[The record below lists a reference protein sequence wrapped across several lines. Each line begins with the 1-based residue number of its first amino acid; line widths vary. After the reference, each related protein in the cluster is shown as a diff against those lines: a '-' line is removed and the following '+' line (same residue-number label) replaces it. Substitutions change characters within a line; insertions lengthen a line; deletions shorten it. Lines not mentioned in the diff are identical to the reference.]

1 MKPSEIRNMS
11 AAEINAKV
19 NELRNEAMN
28 LRFQDVSGQ
37 LTDYSRVR
45 EVRRDPLLVLSVA
58 VVRKWKRPRQKR
70 RRLPSRRLPGQVG
83 PQPLPTGRRAA
94 AGALRCSSPCSR

>member
-19 NELRNEAMN
+19 DELRNEAMN

-45 EVRRDPLLVLSVA
+45 EVRRDIA
-58 VVRKWKRPRQKR
+58 
-70 RRLPSRRLPGQVG
+70 RLN
-83 PQPLPTGRRAA
+83 TI
-94 AGALRCSSPCSR
+94 LREKELKSEGEA

>member
-19 NELRNEAMN
+19 TELRNEAMN

-45 EVRRDPLLVLSVA
+45 EVRRDIARLL
-58 VVRKWKRPRQKR
+58 
-70 RRLPSRRLPGQVG
+70 
-83 PQPLPTGRRAA
+83 TI
-94 AGALRCSSPCSR
+94 LREMELKEGKA

>member
-1 MKPSEIRNMS
+1 MKPSEIRALS

-19 NELRNEAMN
+19 NELREEAMN

-45 EVRRDPLLVLSVA
+45 EVRRDIA
-58 VVRKWKRPRQKR
+58 
-70 RRLPSRRLPGQVG
+70 RLK
-83 PQPLPTGRRAA
+83 TI
-94 AGALRCSSPCSR
+94 LREKELKSEGKA

>member
-19 NELRNEAMN
+19 NELRQEAMN

-45 EVRRDPLLVLSVA
+45 EVRRDIARLL
-58 VVRKWKRPRQKR
+58 
-70 RRLPSRRLPGQVG
+70 
-83 PQPLPTGRRAA
+83 TI
-94 AGALRCSSPCSR
+94 LREMELKEGKA

>member
-19 NELRNEAMN
+19 SELRNEAMN

-45 EVRRDPLLVLSVA
+45 EVRRDIARLL
-58 VVRKWKRPRQKR
+58 
-70 RRLPSRRLPGQVG
+70 
-83 PQPLPTGRRAA
+83 TI
-94 AGALRCSSPCSR
+94 LREMELKSEGKA

>member
-19 NELRNEAMN
+19 EELRNEAMN

-45 EVRRDPLLVLSVA
+45 EVRRDIARLL
-58 VVRKWKRPRQKR
+58 
-70 RRLPSRRLPGQVG
+70 
-83 PQPLPTGRRAA
+83 TI
-94 AGALRCSSPCSR
+94 LREQELKEGKA

>member
-1 MKPSEIRNMS
+1 MKPSEIRALS

-19 NELRNEAMN
+19 AELQNEAMN

-45 EVRRDPLLVLSVA
+45 EVRRDIA
-58 VVRKWKRPRQKR
+58 RMK
-70 RRLPSRRLPGQVG
+70 
-83 PQPLPTGRRAA
+83 TI
-94 AGALRCSSPCSR
+94 LREMELKSEGKA

>member
-19 NELRNEAMN
+19 SELRNEAMN

-45 EVRRDPLLVLSVA
+45 EVRREIA
-58 VVRKWKRPRQKR
+58 RMK
-70 RRLPSRRLPGQVG
+70 
-83 PQPLPTGRRAA
+83 TI
-94 AGALRCSSPCSR
+94 LREMELKSEGKA

>member
-19 NELRNEAMN
+19 SELRNEAMN

-37 LTDYSRVR
+37 LTDYSSVR
-45 EVRRDPLLVLSVA
+45 EVRRDIARLL
-58 VVRKWKRPRQKR
+58 
-70 RRLPSRRLPGQVG
+70 
-83 PQPLPTGRRAA
+83 TI
-94 AGALRCSSPCSR
+94 LREMELKEGKA

>member
-11 AAEINAKV
+11 AAEIKAKV
-19 NELRNEAMN
+19 EELRNEAMN

-45 EVRRDPLLVLSVA
+45 EVRRDIARLL
-58 VVRKWKRPRQKR
+58 
-70 RRLPSRRLPGQVG
+70 
-83 PQPLPTGRRAA
+83 TI
-94 AGALRCSSPCSR
+94 LREQELKEGKA

>member
-1 MKPSEIRNMS
+1 MKPSEIRAMS
-11 AAEINAKV
+11 ADQINAKV

-45 EVRRDPLLVLSVA
+45 EVRRDIARLL
-58 VVRKWKRPRQKR
+58 
-70 RRLPSRRLPGQVG
+70 
-83 PQPLPTGRRAA
+83 TI
-94 AGALRCSSPCSR
+94 LREMELKEGKA

>member
-19 NELRNEAMN
+19 SELRNEAMN

-45 EVRRDPLLVLSVA
+45 EVRREIA
-58 VVRKWKRPRQKR
+58 RMK
-70 RRLPSRRLPGQVG
+70 
-83 PQPLPTGRRAA
+83 TI
-94 AGALRCSSPCSR
+94 LREMELKSEGNA

>member
-45 EVRRDPLLVLSVA
+45 EVRREIA
-58 VVRKWKRPRQKR
+58 RMK
-70 RRLPSRRLPGQVG
+70 
-83 PQPLPTGRRAA
+83 TI
-94 AGALRCSSPCSR
+94 LREMELKSEGKA